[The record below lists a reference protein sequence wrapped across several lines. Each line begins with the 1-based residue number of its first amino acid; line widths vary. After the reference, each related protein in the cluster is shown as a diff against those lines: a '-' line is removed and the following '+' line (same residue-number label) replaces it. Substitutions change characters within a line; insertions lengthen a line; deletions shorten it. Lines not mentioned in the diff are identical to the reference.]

1 MKYITII
8 ALACVLLTGCEK
20 VIEID
25 LNDADKKYVVE
36 AFLSNQNQGA
46 EVRLSR
52 TTSFSSNNAFNGIS
66 GAQISLTNNLGNS
79 YTFTET
85 GTGIYKTAAFS
96 GMPGVTY
103 NIAVTI
109 GGQTFTASS
118 AMPQPVTLDSAY
130 TEIFAAGA
138 DDQINV
144 VPVYNDPAGI
154 ANQYRFRLWVNG
166 VEEDNTYAYDDLL
179 SDGRRVTRPLF
190 NNDSDIKTGDQV
202 TVQMQCIDRPI
213 YTYWYSLSQQ
223 AANNPGGGAT
233 PANPV
238 SNFSGGCL
246 GYFSAHTVS
255 SRSFIVR

>member
-1 MKYITII
+1 MKHLTII
-8 ALACVLLTGCEK
+8 AMACVLLTGCEK
-20 VIEID
+20 VIDIN

-46 EVRLSR
+46 ELRLSR
-52 TTSFSSNNAFNGIS
+52 TTSFSSSNTFNGVS
-66 GAQISLTNNLGNS
+66 GAQIALTNSLGNS
-79 YTFTET
+79 YTFTEIS
-85 GTGIYKTAAFS
+85 TGIYKTAAFA
-96 GMPGVTY
+96 GTPGVTY
-103 NIAVTI
+103 NIKATI
-109 GGQTFTASS
+109 AGQTFTASS
-118 AMPQPVTLDSAY
+118 TMPQPVALDSAY
-130 TEIFAAGA
+130 TELFAAGA
-138 DDQINV
+138 DNQINV

-154 ANQYRFRLWVNG
+154 ANQYRFRVWVNG
-166 VEEDNTYAYDDLL
+166 VEEDNTYAYDDFL

-190 NNDSDIKTGDQV
+190 NNDSDIKIGNQV
-202 TVQMQCIDRPI
+202 TVQMQCVDRPV

-223 AANNPGGGAT
+223 AGSGPGGGAT